1 MKKNIEKIA
10 VDRIELIGNKIQYD
24 NTKYDEILSKIKS
37 LVSSEVFN
45 LIDDLEGEVIKKQS
59 IFEIEIYKQGFK
71 DGMELKNIL

>member
-37 LVSSEVFN
+37 LVS
-45 LIDDLEGEVIKKQS
+45 
-59 IFEIEIYKQGFK
+59 
-71 DGMELKNIL
+71 